1 MSHMEICFDSLPQL
15 VLKRFAGNE
24 GTIIHFFP
32 QLLIQSATRHPPSIP
47 QLLIQSATRHPPS
60 IPQLLIQSATRHP
73 IERWDNGLLE
83 STRKVSRDFL

>member
-32 QLLIQSATRHPPSIP
+32 QLLIQSATRHPS
-47 QLLIQSATRHPPS
+47 S

-73 IERWDNGLLE
+73 IERWDNGLLD
-83 STRKVSRDFL
+83 STRKVSRDFLEEFDMQSSMGSSH

>member
-32 QLLIQSATRHPPSIP
+32 QLLIQSATRHP
-47 QLLIQSATRHPPS
+47 
-60 IPQLLIQSATRHP
+60 
-73 IERWDNGLLE
+73 IERWDNGLLD
-83 STRKVSRDFL
+83 STRKVSRDFLEEFDMQSSMGSSH